1 MNWIAIIVAALA
13 TFAVGFVWYGMLFK
27 DAWITVTGMTEQKQ
41 KQGNMP
47 VIFGVSLVFAF
58 MLAFFLYNFVWHA
71 DSPEFHTFKH
81 GAFHG
86 VFLSIVVILPAL
98 GTNALYEQKGLK
110 YILINVGYW
119 VVSCAIMGGI
129 LNIWR

>member
-1 MNWIAIIVAALA
+1 MNWLAMVVAALS

-27 DAWITVTGMTEQKQ
+27 NQWIAATGMTEEKQ

-47 VIFGVSLVFAF
+47 LIFGLSLVFAF
-58 MLAFFLYNFVWHA
+58 IAAFFLYNFVWHHEQA
-71 DSPEFHTFKH
+71 EFHTFKH

-86 VFLSIVVILPAL
+86 VTLSLVVVLPTL
-98 GTNALYEQKGLK
+98 GTNALYEQKSWK

-119 VVSCAIMGGI
+119 MVSFAIMGGI